1 MFDYGIYY
9 RGSTLCNCGNWLYS
23 LHTSVASASSAK
35 TKVGQADMSDPGVRE
50 AGGDLVGARRAV
62 GWLTHK
68 ASQQISDNI
77 HELPQHLVPC
87 PPSALV

>member
-1 MFDYGIYY
+1 M
-9 RGSTLCNCGNWLYS
+9 
-23 LHTSVASASSAK
+23 

-62 GWLTHK
+62 GWQLLHTHK